1 MQWKPRVIKD
11 FDKLDKSMRDQL
23 IQLYPNG
30 FADFLVSYTDPKTG
44 QERFALPYETSD
56 RYYMIRMDEFIDSQ
70 IDRIAEDDD
79 FPKDEDLLNLE
90 IDSIEKPADLK
101 IEETDDEDE
110 DETCKPKNEDD
121 EDNDDD
127 LDDIPV
133 DDEED
138 DEDDEESDKEF

>member
-1 MQWKPRVIKD
+1 MQLKPRVIKD

-70 IDRIAEDDD
+70 IDRNPEDDD
-79 FPKDEDLLNLE
+79 LPKDEDLLNLE

-101 IEETDDEDE
+101 IDDADDED
-110 DETCKPKNEDD
+110 DDDTCKAKNEND

-127 LDDIPV
+127 IDDIAV
-133 DDEED
+133 DVEEED
-138 DEDDEESDKEF
+138 DDDESDK

>member
-1 MQWKPRVIKD
+1 MQLKPRVIKD

-44 QERFALPYETSD
+44 QERFSLPYETSD

-70 IDRIAEDDD
+70 IDRNPEDDD

-101 IEETDDEDE
+101 IDDADDED
-110 DETCKPKNEDD
+110 DDDTCKAKNEND

-127 LDDIPV
+127 IDDIAV
-133 DDEED
+133 DVEEED
-138 DEDDEESDKEF
+138 DDDESDK